1 MHIWHFKSN
10 RLQNKSQIRI
20 FFTISLTSVS
30 IVHGALKSNI
40 SNYVNRVDVLIPKN
54 MLISIKSFFISL
66 NNKTYRSE
74 LRSLWIGEIFGRNCS
89 SIGSNGDSA
98 FHFYPV
104 QFRCCCHCTCKVFAE
119 RNLWLGFQDGNN
131 GFSSFS
137 IKP

>member
-10 RLQNKSQIRI
+10 RLQNKSQIQI
-20 FFTISLTSVS
+20 LFTISLTSVS
-30 IVHGALKSNI
+30 IVYGALRSNI

-66 NNKTYRSE
+66 NNKTYWSE

-89 SIGSNGDSA
+89 SIASNGDNT
-98 FHFYPV
+98 FHFHPV

-119 RNLWLGFQDGNN
+119 RNL
-131 GFSSFS
+131 
-137 IKP
+137 